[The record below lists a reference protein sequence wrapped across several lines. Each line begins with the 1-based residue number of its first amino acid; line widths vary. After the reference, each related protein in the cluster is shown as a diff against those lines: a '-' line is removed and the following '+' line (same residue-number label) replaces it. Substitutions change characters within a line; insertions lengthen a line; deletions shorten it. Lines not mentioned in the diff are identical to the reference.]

1 MTENPPTRSESDPAE
16 SDDVAA
22 KDEREGG
29 GVDSAERGCGGV
41 DSAEHGGRD
50 DGGSDDDRSVRRSSA
65 GEFETLVREGESV
78 AGACPYCD
86 RPFATDAALALHVG
100 DAHEDVCS
108 TTEREAY
115 ETAFA
120 AEDEELFYFHLKV
133 VAALAALYAVVVLV
147 YMMAL
152 SGGYL

>member
-16 SDDVAA
+16 SDGVPGE
-22 KDEREGG
+22 DERRGR
-29 GVDSAERGCGGV
+29 GVDSDGLEGRGV
-41 DSAEHGGRD
+41 DSDGREGRD
-50 DGGSDDDRSVRRSSA
+50 VDESDDDRGVRRSSA
-65 GEFETLVREGESV
+65 GGFETLVRDGESV